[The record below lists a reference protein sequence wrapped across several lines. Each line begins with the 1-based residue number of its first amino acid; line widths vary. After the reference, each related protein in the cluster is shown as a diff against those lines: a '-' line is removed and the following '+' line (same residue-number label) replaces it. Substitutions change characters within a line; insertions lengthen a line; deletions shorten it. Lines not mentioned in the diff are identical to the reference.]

1 MVSNTSAVSHTVR
14 VYRAADCYL
23 QDLDHGFGAL
33 DTSTGAVA
41 CTRGLEAG
49 ARIEQWFP
57 ITPGS
62 HALESYYSTVYST
75 IANNLPFDDS
85 CLCTSDIDNGA
96 GLSWDATIGASASRT
111 FSSLITFSPLG
122 VQPLSLSI
130 TPDAASVAS
139 GGTAGYTVTVHNPNA
154 ASVALSSL
162 SDVIPATFSYVAGST
177 TGLTTANPT
186 IGSGNTLTWAGPL
199 TVPGSGDGTLHF
211 SATVGTTTRDV
222 HQLGDRHERRRVHDR
237 AVRTRRCGHGHR
249 RHHPGRRE
257 PDAGQHQPAGHGQ
270 RDVHRDGDACAARHS
285 PVSA

>member
-1 MVSNTSAVSHTVR
+1 M
-14 VYRAADCYL
+14 
-23 QDLDHGFGAL
+23 
-33 DTSTGAVA
+33 A
-41 CTRGLEAG
+41 CTAGLETG

-62 HALESYYSTVYST
+62 HAMESYYSTVYST
-75 IANNLPFDDS
+75 IANNQPFDDS

-96 GLSWDATIGASASRT
+96 GLSWDATIAGSTSRT

-154 ASVALSSL
+154 GSVTLSSL
-162 SDVIPATFSYVAGST
+162 ADVIPATFGYVAGST
-177 TGLTTANPT
+177 TGLTTADPT

-211 SATVGTTTRDV
+211 SATVGTTTGTFTSSATAAASGGFTIAPSGPDGAVTVTGGTTSVVASLTPASTSQPVTGSATFTVTATRT
-222 HQLGDRHERRRVHDR
+222 QARRS
-237 AVRTRRCGHGHR
+237 
-249 RHHPGRRE
+249 PG
-257 PDAGQHQPAGHGQ
+257 
-270 RDVHRDGDACAARHS
+270 
-285 PVSA
+285 SA